1 MHKGVDNMPLT
12 RQYLVLHSGDRTL
25 MKFNYWVEDIATK
38 TKYLNDTLEEQ
49 LKYYPKDIKEA
60 ASHIE
65 LELDL

>member
-1 MHKGVDNMPLT
+1 MPVT

-25 MKFNYWVEDIATK
+25 MKFNYWVEDIEAK
-38 TKYLNDTLEEQ
+38 TKYLNDALQDQ
-49 LKYYPKDIKEA
+49 LKYYSKDIKET